1 MEIRNTIYNQI
12 LNYCPNVPP
21 EVGGILGASNNEI
34 DAVFFDCG
42 LHRNKMAMYTPNI
55 DRLNKAIIQWQKD
68 GIRFLGLF
76 HSHPKGQE
84 TLSLDDIEYIRSIM
98 FSMPEKVRELY
109 FPIVIPSSHIISFK
123 AINQNHNLLIVSDT
137 IDLVP

>member
-1 MEIRNTIYNQI
+1 MEIRNTIYNQV

-21 EVGGILGASNNEI
+21 EVGGILGASNDVI

-42 LHRNKMAMYTPNI
+42 LHRHKMAIYTPNV

-68 GIRFLGLF
+68 GIQFLGLF

-84 TLSLDDIEYIRSIM
+84 TLSSDDIEYIKSIL
-98 FSMPEKVRELY
+98 FGISESVNELY
-109 FPIVIPSSHIISFK
+109 FPIVIPNSHIVSHK
-123 AINQNHNLLIVSDT
+123 AINQNHNILIVSDT